1 MYSRWYM
8 YRFGV
13 VIVGTIRDLND
24 VVDIAKEIMKKDKNI
39 GWLVAIEEAKEIV
52 FKDKEV
58 KTDIDNGIVY
68 DIETGES
75 IIELWKIITKRKTH
89 Y

>member
-1 MYSRWYM
+1 M

-39 GWLVAIEEAKEIV
+39 GWLAAIEEAKKIT
-52 FKDKEV
+52 FKDKEA

-75 IIELWKIITKRKTH
+75 IIEL
-89 Y
+89 

>member
-1 MYSRWYM
+1 M
-8 YRFGV
+8 
-13 VIVGTIRDLND
+13 GTIRDLND

-39 GWLVAIEEAKEIV
+39 SWLVAIEEAKEIV

-75 IIELWKIITKRKTH
+75 IIEL
-89 Y
+89 

>member
-1 MYSRWYM
+1 
-8 YRFGV
+8 
-13 VIVGTIRDLND
+13 VGTIRDLND

-39 GWLVAIEEAKEIV
+39 GWLVAIEEAKKII
-52 FKDKEV
+52 FKYKEV

-75 IIELWKIITKRKTH
+75 IIEL
-89 Y
+89 

>member
-1 MYSRWYM
+1 M
-8 YRFGV
+8 
-13 VIVGTIRDLND
+13 GTIRDLND

-75 IIELWKIITKRKTH
+75 IIAL
-89 Y
+89 

>member
-1 MYSRWYM
+1 MQK
-8 YRFGV
+8 FGV

-75 IIELWKIITKRKTH
+75 IIEL
-89 Y
+89 

>member
-1 MYSRWYM
+1 
-8 YRFGV
+8 
-13 VIVGTIRDLND
+13 VGTIRDLND

-39 GWLVAIEEAKEIV
+39 GWFVAIEEAKKIL

-75 IIELWKIITKRKTH
+75 IIEL
-89 Y
+89 

>member
-1 MYSRWYM
+1 M
-8 YRFGV
+8 
-13 VIVGTIRDLND
+13 GTIRDLND
-24 VVDIAKEIMKKDKNI
+24 VVDIAKEVMKKDKNI
-39 GWLVAIEEAKEIV
+39 GWLVAIEEAKEII

-75 IIELWKIITKRKTH
+75 IIEL
-89 Y
+89 

>member
-1 MYSRWYM
+1 M
-8 YRFGV
+8 
-13 VIVGTIRDLND
+13 GTIRDLND

-39 GWLVAIEEAKEIV
+39 GWLVVIEEAKEIV

-68 DIETGES
+68 DIETGER
-75 IIELWKIITKRKTH
+75 IIEL
-89 Y
+89 

>member
-1 MYSRWYM
+1 M
-8 YRFGV
+8 
-13 VIVGTIRDLND
+13 GTIRDLND

-39 GWLVAIEEAKEIV
+39 GWLVAIEEAKKILY
-52 FKDKEV
+52 KDKEV

-75 IIELWKIITKRKTH
+75 IIEL
-89 Y
+89 

>member
-1 MYSRWYM
+1 M

-39 GWLVAIEEAKEIV
+39 GWLVAIEEAKKIL

-68 DIETGES
+68 DIETCES
-75 IIELWKIITKRKTH
+75 IIEL
-89 Y
+89 

>member
-1 MYSRWYM
+1 M

-39 GWLVAIEEAKEIV
+39 GWLVAIEEAKKIL
-52 FKDKEV
+52 FKDEEV
-58 KTDIDNGIVY
+58 KTDIDNGTVY

-75 IIELWKIITKRKTH
+75 IIEL
-89 Y
+89 

>member
-1 MYSRWYM
+1 M
-8 YRFGV
+8 GK
-13 VIVGTIRDLND
+13 IKELND

-39 GWLVAIEEAKEIV
+39 GWLVAIEEAKKIL

-68 DIETGES
+68 DIETGEN
-75 IIELWKIITKRKTH
+75 IIEL
-89 Y
+89 

>member
-1 MYSRWYM
+1 M
-8 YRFGV
+8 
-13 VIVGTIRDLND
+13 GTIRDLND
-24 VVDIAKEIMKKDKNI
+24 VVDIAEEIMKKDKNI
-39 GWLVAIEEAKEIV
+39 GWLVAIEEAKKIL

-75 IIELWKIITKRKTH
+75 IIEL
-89 Y
+89 

>member
-1 MYSRWYM
+1 M
-8 YRFGV
+8 
-13 VIVGTIRDLND
+13 GTIRDLND

-39 GWLVAIEEAKEIV
+39 GWLVAIEEAKKIL

-58 KTDIDNGIVY
+58 KTDADNGIVY

-75 IIELWKIITKRKTH
+75 IIEL
-89 Y
+89 

>member
-1 MYSRWYM
+1 M
-8 YRFGV
+8 
-13 VIVGTIRDLND
+13 GTIRDLND

-39 GWLVAIEEAKEIV
+39 GWLVAIEEAKKIL

>member
-1 MYSRWYM
+1 MKLEIIDISQRLDIE
-8 YRFGV
+8 
-13 VIVGTIRDLND
+13 IV
-24 VVDIAKEIMKKDKNI
+24 KEQKVRMKKDKNI

-75 IIELWKIITKRKTH
+75 IIEL
-89 Y
+89 

>member
-1 MYSRWYM
+1 M
-8 YRFGV
+8 
-13 VIVGTIRDLND
+13 GTIRDLND
-24 VVDIAKEIMKKDKNI
+24 VVDIAKE
-39 GWLVAIEEAKEIV
+39 EAKKIL

-75 IIELWKIITKRKTH
+75 IIEL
-89 Y
+89 

>member
-1 MYSRWYM
+1 M
-8 YRFGV
+8 
-13 VIVGTIRDLND
+13 GTIRDLND

-52 FKDKEV
+52 FKYKEV

-75 IIELWKIITKRKTH
+75 IIEL
-89 Y
+89 

>member
-1 MYSRWYM
+1 M
-8 YRFGV
+8 GKLKE
-13 VIVGTIRDLND
+13 LND

-39 GWLVAIEEAKEIV
+39 GWLVAIEEAKKIV

-75 IIELWKIITKRKTH
+75 IIEL
-89 Y
+89 

>member
-1 MYSRWYM
+1 M
-8 YRFGV
+8 
-13 VIVGTIRDLND
+13 GTIRDLND

-39 GWLVAIEEAKEIV
+39 GWLAAIEEAKKII

-75 IIELWKIITKRKTH
+75 IIEL
-89 Y
+89 

>member
-1 MYSRWYM
+1 M
-8 YRFGV
+8 GKLK
-13 VIVGTIRDLND
+13 DLND

-52 FKDKEV
+52 FKDNEV

-75 IIELWKIITKRKTH
+75 IIEL
-89 Y
+89 

>member
-1 MYSRWYM
+1 M

-39 GWLVAIEEAKEIV
+39 GWLVAIEEAKKII
-52 FKDKEV
+52 FKYKEV

-68 DIETGES
+68 DIETSES
-75 IIELWKIITKRKTH
+75 IIEL
-89 Y
+89 

>member
-1 MYSRWYM
+1 M
-8 YRFGV
+8 GKLKE
-13 VIVGTIRDLND
+13 LND

-39 GWLVAIEEAKEIV
+39 GWLVAIEEAKEIA

-75 IIELWKIITKRKTH
+75 IIEL
-89 Y
+89 

>member
-1 MYSRWYM
+1 M

-13 VIVGTIRDLND
+13 VIVGTIRELND

-39 GWLVAIEEAKEIV
+39 GWLVAIEEAKKIL

-68 DIETGES
+68 DIETGEG
-75 IIELWKIITKRKTH
+75 IIEL
-89 Y
+89 

>member
-1 MYSRWYM
+1 MW
-8 YRFGV
+8 
-13 VIVGTIRDLND
+13 TIRDLND
-24 VVDIAKEIMKKDKNI
+24 VVDIAKEIIKKDKNI
-39 GWLVAIEEAKEIV
+39 GWLVAIEEAKKIL

>member
-1 MYSRWYM
+1 M
-8 YRFGV
+8 
-13 VIVGTIRDLND
+13 GTIRDLND

-39 GWLVAIEEAKEIV
+39 GWLVAIEEAKKIL

-58 KTDIDNGIVY
+58 KT

-75 IIELWKIITKRKTH
+75 IIEL
-89 Y
+89 

>member
-1 MYSRWYM
+1 MR
-8 YRFGV
+8 
-13 VIVGTIRDLND
+13 TIRDLND

-75 IIELWKIITKRKTH
+75 IIELWKIIQKRKTH

>member
-1 MYSRWYM
+1 M
-8 YRFGV
+8 GKLKE
-13 VIVGTIRDLND
+13 LND

-39 GWLVAIEEAKEIV
+39 GWLVAIEEAKKII
-52 FKDKEV
+52 FKYKEV

-75 IIELWKIITKRKTH
+75 IIEL
-89 Y
+89 